1 MNLGVDTDKG
11 NHKMIKGS
19 EIGFV
24 HEKIGHNLYE
34 KRIFF
39 LLSMFSLKKCVL
51 GHWQSE
57 IIQVTDNAS
66 LMDGFLSVVIYQ

>member
-1 MNLGVDTDKG
+1 MNRGVDTDKG

-39 LLSMFSLKKCVL
+39 LLSMFSLKKCEKPIFWDI
-51 GHWQSE
+51 G
-57 IIQVTDNAS
+57 S
-66 LMDGFLSVVIYQ
+66 LKLSK